1 MRPAETS
8 ARPSARWR
16 VFARRL
22 TMPTVASIVITALCL
37 GACST
42 SKKAQS
48 ASQAVETRQKVERTV
63 MDSTRE
69 VTVVRQQAVTVPES
83 KVTVTIVK
91 DSLLRLPEGASWTGR
106 SGQANV
112 NVQRRAATDGKP
124 EVIVVEA
131 TCDSLQLQCERYEQT
146 IATQQRA
153 IDALADAGYRLYAE
167 QREEEKEK
175 PPNGIETA
183 LKWLF
188 TGIII
193 GLLLGRIK
201 AIIKFVKRIKQ

>member
-1 MRPAETS
+1 
-8 ARPSARWR
+8 
-16 VFARRL
+16 
-22 TMPTVASIVITALCL
+22 MPTVASIVITALCL

-48 ASQAVETRQKVERTV
+48 ASQTVETRQKVERMA
-63 MDSTRE
+63 MDSARE
-69 VTVVRQQAVTVPES
+69 VTVVRQEAVTVPES

-146 IATQQRA
+146 IATQKRA

-167 QREEEKEK
+167 QREEVKEK
-175 PPNGIETA
+175 PPNGIKTA

-188 TGIII
+188 SGIII

>member
-1 MRPAETS
+1 
-8 ARPSARWR
+8 
-16 VFARRL
+16 
-22 TMPTVASIVITALCL
+22 MPTVASIVITALCL

-48 ASQAVETRQKVERTV
+48 ASQTVETRQKVERTV

>member
-8 ARPSARWR
+8 AQRSARWR

-42 SKKAQS
+42 SKKALS
-48 ASQAVETRQKVERTV
+48 ATQTVATRQKVERTV

-131 TCDSLQLQCERYEQT
+131 TCDSIQLQCERYERQ
-146 IATQQRA
+146 IRNLHSQYDERLNEMQNRLAATSHE
-153 IDALADAGYRLYAE
+153 L
-167 QREEEKEK
+167 EEVKAK
-175 PPNGIETA
+175 PPNAIGTA
-183 LKWLF
+183 LKWFFYGLLSGILA
-188 TGIII
+188 TIII
-193 GLLLGRIK
+193 FIK
-201 AIIKFVKRIKQ
+201 LKK

>member
-1 MRPAETS
+1 M
-8 ARPSARWR
+8 
-16 VFARRL
+16 
-22 TMPTVASIVITALCL
+22 MPTVASIVIIALCF

-48 ASQAVETRQKVERTV
+48 ASQSVATHQKVERMAT
-63 MDSTRE
+63 DSAKV
-69 VTVVRQQAVTVPES
+69 VTVVRQDAVTVPES
-83 KVTVTIVK
+83 TVTVTIVK
-91 DSLLRLPEGASWTGR
+91 DSLLRLPEGASWSGR

-146 IATQQRA
+146 IATQNRA
-153 IDALADAGYRLYAE
+153 IAALADAGYRLQSE
-167 QREEEKEK
+167 QREEVKEK
-175 PPNGIETA
+175 PPNDIKTA

-188 TGIII
+188 IGIIT
-193 GLLLGRIK
+193 GLLLSRIK
-201 AIIKFVKRIKQ
+201 KIINIVKQIKQ

>member
-8 ARPSARWR
+8 ARRNARWR

-22 TMPTVASIVITALCL
+22 MMPTVASIVITALCL

-48 ASQAVETRQKVERTV
+48 ASQTVETHQKVERMA
-63 MDSTRE
+63 MDSARE
-69 VTVVRQQAVTVPES
+69 VTVVRQEAVTVPES

-112 NVQRRAATDGKP
+112 TVQRRAATDGKP

-146 IATQQRA
+146 IATQKRA

-167 QREEEKEK
+167 QCEEVKDK
-175 PPNGIETA
+175 PPNGIKTA

-188 TGIII
+188 IGIII

-201 AIIKFVKRIKQ
+201 TIIKFVERIKQ

>member
-1 MRPAETS
+1 M
-8 ARPSARWR
+8 
-16 VFARRL
+16 
-22 TMPTVASIVITALCL
+22 MPTVASIVITALCL

-48 ASQAVETRQKVERTV
+48 ASQTVETRQKVEHV
-63 MDSTRE
+63 AMDSARE
-69 VTVVRQQAVTVPES
+69 VTVVRQEAVTVPES
-83 KVTVTIVK
+83 RVTVTIVK
-91 DSLLRLPEGASWTGR
+91 DSLLRLPEGASWSGR

-146 IATQQRA
+146 IATQSRA

-167 QREEEKEK
+167 QSEEVKEK
-175 PPNGIETA
+175 PPNGIKTA
-183 LKWLF
+183 LEWLF
-188 TGIII
+188 IGMVT
-193 GLLLGRIK
+193 GLLLSRIK
-201 AIIKFVKRIKQ
+201 TIINFVKSLKQ

>member
-8 ARPSARWR
+8 ARQNARWP

-48 ASQAVETRQKVERTV
+48 ASQTVVTSQKVEH
-63 MDSTRE
+63 MALDSARE
-69 VTVVRQQAVTVPES
+69 VTVVRQEAVTVPES
-83 KVTVTIVK
+83 RVTVTIVK
-91 DSLLRLPEGASWTGR
+91 DSLLRLPEGASWSGR
-106 SGQANV
+106 NGQANV
-112 NVQRRAATDGKP
+112 KVQRKAATDGKP

-131 TCDSLQLQCERYEQT
+131 TCDSLQLLCERYEQT
-146 IATQQRA
+146 IATQKRA
-153 IDALADAGYRLYAE
+153 IDALADAGYRLYAA
-167 QREEEKEK
+167 QREELKEK
-175 PPNGIETA
+175 PPNGIGTA

-188 TGIII
+188 IGIVA
-193 GLLLGRIK
+193 GLLLSR
-201 AIIKFVKRIKQ
+201 AASRR

>member
-8 ARPSARWR
+8 ARPSAKWL

-48 ASQAVETRQKVERTV
+48 ASQTVETRQKVERTV

-69 VTVVRQQAVTVPES
+69 VTVVRQQSVTVPES

-131 TCDSLQLQCERYEQT
+131 TCDLSL
-146 IATQQRA
+146 IH
-153 IDALADAGYRLYAE
+153 I
-167 QREEEKEK
+167 
-175 PPNGIETA
+175 
-183 LKWLF
+183 
-188 TGIII
+188 
-193 GLLLGRIK
+193 
-201 AIIKFVKRIKQ
+201 